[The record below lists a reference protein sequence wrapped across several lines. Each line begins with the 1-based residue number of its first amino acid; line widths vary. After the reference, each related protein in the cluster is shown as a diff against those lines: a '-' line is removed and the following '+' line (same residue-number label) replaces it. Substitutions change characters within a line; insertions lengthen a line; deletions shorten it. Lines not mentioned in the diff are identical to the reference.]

1 MINAEEA
8 RRRSEENYRPK
19 KWNVLDSIQ
28 LKRIEF
34 KIYFWSKLGRDY
46 IHFWDPRKLVR
57 EKLEQEGYEFAVW
70 GGWTSPY
77 PVITW
82 MKETK

>member
-8 RRRSEENYRPK
+8 RRRSEKNYRPK
-19 KWNVLDSIQ
+19 KWNVLDLIQ

-34 KIYFWSKLGRDY
+34 KIYFWSKFGRDY
-46 IHFWDPRKLVR
+46 IHFDDPRKLVR
-57 EKLEQEGYEFAVW
+57 EKLEQEGYEFTVW
-70 GGWTSPY
+70 GGWTTPY
-77 PVITW
+77 LVITW